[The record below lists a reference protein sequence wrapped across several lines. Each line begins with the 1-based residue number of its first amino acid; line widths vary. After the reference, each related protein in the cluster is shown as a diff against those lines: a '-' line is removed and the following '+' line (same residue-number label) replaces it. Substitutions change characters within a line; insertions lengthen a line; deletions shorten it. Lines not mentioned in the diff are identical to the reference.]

1 LLLFSFTLEKE
12 TTAMKKKVA
21 DSRARGKG
29 LDLLEGEE
37 VFVGV
42 DVHKKTYSVS
52 VWSAQRGLVTRWV
65 QPALV
70 AVLAGR
76 LEAIKSQ
83 VVRVVYEAGP
93 TGFGLYRGLR
103 GLGFSVD
110 VVAPSKTPSVPAAL
124 GKSDR
129 RDADTLAFLAWKGML
144 QAVAVPGLEEEA
156 DRQVSRRHK
165 QAAGDAKRAKHRI
178 KSLLLQHGLAEPAG
192 LEHWSRA
199 AIEAL
204 RQLPLREGVRFTLDG
219 LLSDLRHA
227 QEQVDQAKAQLA
239 KLAESE
245 RHATAVSLL
254 RKVPGVGLLTAMTF
268 RTEVLRPE
276 RFQTAEQLASFCG
289 LAPWVSRSGSTT
301 RKGPITKAGN
311 ARVRTVLVEAAWQWV
326 RRDPGARRLYRR
338 LVANTASR
346 QKAVVAMARRLAVL
360 LWGILVTGDVYCPE
374 APPHE
379 AAAATGGP
387 GTPAPTLEA
396 AQTRS

>member
-1 LLLFSFTLEKE
+1 
-12 TTAMKKKVA
+12 MKKKVA
-21 DSRARGKG
+21 DCRTQGKS
-29 LDLLEGEE
+29 LELLEGEE

-65 QPALV
+65 QPARV
-70 AVLAGR
+70 AVLAAR
-76 LEAIKSQ
+76 LEPIESQ

-93 TGFGLYRGLR
+93 TGFGLYHGLR
-103 GLGFSVD
+103 ARGFSVE
-110 VVAPSKTPSVPAAL
+110 VVAPSKTPSVPAAV

-144 QAVAVPGLEEEA
+144 QAVAVPSLEEEA

-165 QAAGDAKRAKHRI
+165 QAVQDAKRAKHRI
-178 KSLLLQHGLAEPAG
+178 KSLLLQHGIAEPAG

-199 AIEAL
+199 AVEAL
-204 RQLPLREGVRFTLDG
+204 KVLPLRGGVRFVLDG
-219 LLSDLRHA
+219 LLSDLAHA
-227 QEQVDQAKAQLA
+227 QEQVNLAKAELA
-239 KLAESE
+239 KMADSE
-245 RHATAVSLL
+245 RHATAVRLL

-276 RFQTAEQLASFCG
+276 RFQRAEQLASFCG
-289 LAPWVSRSGSTT
+289 LAPWVSRSGATT
-301 RKGPITKAGN
+301 RKGPISKAGN

-326 RRDPGARRLYRR
+326 RRDPGARRLYRH

-360 LWGILVTGDVYCPE
+360 LWGILVTGEVYCPE
-374 APPHE
+374 ASPQE
-379 AAAATGGP
+379 TAAAEAGA
-387 GTPAPTLEA
+387 GTPIPVLEG
-396 AQTRS
+396 Q

>member
-1 LLLFSFTLEKE
+1 LLLFSFTVKKE
-12 TTAMKKKVA
+12 ATAVKKKVA
-21 DSRARGKG
+21 DWHARGKG
-29 LDLLEGEE
+29 LAVLKGEDL
-37 VFVGV
+37 FVGV

-65 QPALV
+65 QPARV
-70 AVLAGR
+70 GVLAGR
-76 LEAIKSQ
+76 LEPIKSQ

-93 TGFGLYRGLR
+93 TGFGLYHGLR
-103 GLGFSVD
+103 ALGFPVD

-144 QAVAVPGLEEEA
+144 QAVAVPSLEEEA

-165 QAAGDAKRAKHRI
+165 QAVQDAKRAKHRI
-178 KSLLLQHGLAEPAG
+178 KSLLLQHGVAEPAG
-192 LEHWSRA
+192 LEHWSRG

-204 RQLPLREGVRFTLDG
+204 RQLPLRDGVRFTLDG

-227 QEQVDQAKAQLA
+227 QEQVDLAKAELA

-245 RHATAVSLL
+245 RHATAVRLL
-254 RKVPGVGLLTAMTF
+254 RKVPGVGLLTAMTY

-276 RFQTAEQLASFCG
+276 RFRTAEQLASFCG

-301 RKGPITKAGN
+301 RKGPISKAGN

-326 RRDPGARRLYRR
+326 RRDPGARRLYRH

-360 LWGILVTGDVYCPE
+360 LWGILVTGEAYCPE
-374 APPHE
+374 APPQE
-379 AAAATGGP
+379 TAVAAGGP
-387 GTPAPTLEA
+387 ETQAPILEA
-396 AQTRS
+396 R